1 MATVIDSLLIQLGF
15 DPDSGGA
22 NVFENSLDGI
32 IKKTDKFNSDMAGL
46 RNGALAAGA
55 VIGAAMYKAANAA
68 MEFESA
74 MADVKKVVDFDT
86 PEGLVNMRE
95 ELLEL
100 STQIPITAEGFAQIA
115 AAAGQSGIAADEITV
130 FAEAAAKMGTAFDI
144 SAEQAGQSM
153 AEMRVAFKMSQEEVG
168 GLVDQINYLGDSTP
182 NSAAK
187 ILQIV
192 QRIGPLGEIA
202 GVSAEQ
208 IAAMG
213 ASITALEPEIVSTGL
228 KNMMI
233 NLTKGSAATKG
244 QIGAFAELGMT
255 TEAVAL
261 GMQEDSEAM
270 INTVL
275 NAIKGAKPEEQA
287 ALINTIF
294 GAEALPVVAQLIS
307 NGEMLEK
314 NLSAIGDAS
323 LYAGSAQKEFE
334 TRSATTANQIE
345 LLKNNL
351 NVAAITVG
359 DILLPAIGRVVE
371 AVTPLVQQF
380 AAWAKENPELITQM
394 LMIAGAIIGVILAIT
409 GIGLAVSAFLSAL
422 TGLGAILGV
431 IGAGLSFILGPIGLI
446 ILAIGAIIGL
456 LVLIYMNWEQIAAG
470 MVAEWERIKA
480 AFSAAVAA
488 ISAWWSGLMASLSA
502 AFSAYVAYLQSAMAN
517 IVAAFSAVVGAIF
530 GVWSGLWS
538 GVKSMAGAAID
549 WIIGKVQSLVGM
561 ITGAIGKV
569 KELASYSPS
578 ELGGKAA
585 SWAAGKLGFGGGGN
599 KTSNVN
605 QTFNVS
611 SAKDASNIAKNSTG
625 GTRSRNT
632 GVKQ

>member
-1 MATVIDSLLIQLGF
+1 MATVIDSLLVRLGF
-15 DPDSGGA
+15 DPDNRGA
-22 NVFENSLDGI
+22 NLFERRLEGVI
-32 IKKTDKFNSDMAGL
+32 GTVDKFNSDMSGL

-55 VIGAAMYKAANAA
+55 AIGAVLYKATNAA

-86 PEGLVNMRE
+86 PDGLTNMRD

-115 AAAGQSGIAADEITV
+115 AAAGQSGIAADEITE

-153 AEMRVAFKMSQEEVG
+153 AEMRVAFKMSQDEVG

-192 QRIGPLGEIA
+192 QRIGPLGDIA

-233 NLTKGSAATKG
+233 NLTKGSSATKG

-255 TEAVAL
+255 AEAVAA
-261 GMQEDSEAM
+261 GMQKDSKAM
-270 INTVL
+270 INGVL
-275 NAIKGAKPEEQA
+275 NAIKQAKPDEQA

-323 LYAGSAQKEFE
+323 LYAGSAQREFE

-351 NVAAITVG
+351 NVAAISLG
-359 DILLPAIGRVVE
+359 DIFLPAIGQAVE
-371 AVTPLVQQF
+371 AITPLVQAF
-380 AAWAKENPELITQM
+380 TDWAKENPELIKQILIITGAV
-394 LMIAGAIIGVILAIT
+394 IAAILAIT
-409 GIGLAVSAFLSAL
+409 GIGLAVSAFLAGL
-422 TGLGAILGV
+422 TGLGAILGMV
-431 IGAGLSFILGPIGLI
+431 AGGLSLLLSPIGLI
-446 ILAIGAIIGL
+446 IIAIGVIIGL
-456 LVLIYMNWEQIAAG
+456 IFLVYKNWAQIVAG
-470 MVAEWERIKA
+470 ITAEWNRLTL
-480 AFSAAVAA
+480 AFNMGVAA
-488 ISAWWSGLMASLSA
+488 IAGAWNGFWSSAGAMAS
-502 AFSAYVAYLQSAMAN
+502 
-517 IVAAFSAVVGAIF
+517 
-530 GVWSGLWS
+530 GVISS
-538 GVKSMAGAAID
+538 V
-549 WIIGKVQSLVGM
+549 IGYIQNLVSK
-561 ITGAIGKV
+561 ITGALGKV
-569 KELASYSPS
+569 KELAAYNPVA
-578 ELGGKAA
+578 LGGKVAG
-585 SWAAGKLGFGGGGN
+585 WAAGKLGIGGGSN
-599 KTSNVN
+599 TSNVN
-605 QTFNVS
+605 QTFNVR
-611 SAKDASNIAKNSTG
+611 SAGEATSIARGSTG
-625 GTRSRNT
+625 ATRRSNT

>member
-334 TRSATTANQIE
+334 TRSATTANQIK
-345 LLKNNL
+345 LLQGSV

-380 AAWAKENPELITQM
+380 ADWAKENPELITQM

-409 GIGLAVSAFLSAL
+409 GIGLAVSAFLAAL
-422 TGLGAILGV
+422 TGVGAILGV

-446 ILAIGAIIGL
+446 ILAIGAIIVL
-456 LVLIYMNWEQIAAG
+456 LWLVYDNWAQISAGIAA
-470 MVAEWERIKA
+470 EWQKLTSLLMSYID
-480 AFSAAVAA
+480 SAVAY
-488 ISAWWSGLMASLSA
+488 ISGIVASLSA
-502 AFSAYVAYLQSAMAN
+502 VFSSVVATISAA
-517 IVAAFSAVVGAIF
+517 
-530 GVWSGLWS
+530 WSGLWE
-538 GVKSMAGAAID
+538 GIKSMAGSAID
-549 WIIGKVQSLVGM
+549 WVITKVQSLIGM
-561 ITGAIGKV
+561 ISGVLGTITSIGNFKM
-569 KELASYSPS
+569 PS
-578 ELGGKAA
+578 FSVPKI
-585 SWAAGKLGFGGGGN
+585 FGGSGKGGN
-599 KTSNVN
+599 TSNSN
-605 QTFNVS
+605 LTQNIKVS
-611 SAKDASNIAKNSTG
+611 SIGEAISFSKAGMEAQRKKSNGYN
-625 GTRSRNT
+625 
-632 GVKQ
+632 

>member
-1 MATVIDSLLIQLGF
+1 MATVIDSLLVRLGF
-15 DPDSGGA
+15 DPDNRGA
-22 NVFENSLDGI
+22 NLFERRLEGVI
-32 IKKTDKFNSDMAGL
+32 GTVDKFNSDMSGL

-55 VIGAAMYKAANAA
+55 AIGAVLYKATNAA

-86 PEGLVNMRE
+86 PDGLTNMRE

-233 NLTKGSAATKG
+233 NLTKGSSATKG
-244 QIGAFAELGMT
+244 QIGAFEELGMT
-255 TEAVAL
+255 TEAVAI
-261 GMQEDSEAM
+261 GMQKDSKAM
-270 INTVL
+270 IDSVL
-275 NAIKGAKPEEQA
+275 NAIKQAKPEEQA

-351 NVAAITVG
+351 NVAAISLG
-359 DILLPAIGRVVE
+359 DILLPAIGQAVE
-371 AVTPLVQQF
+371 AITPLVQAF
-380 AAWAKENPELITQM
+380 ADWAKENPELIKQILIITGAV
-394 LMIAGAIIGVILAIT
+394 IAAILAIT
-409 GIGLAVSAFLSAL
+409 GIGLAVSAFLAGL
-422 TGLGAILGV
+422 TGLGAILGMV
-431 IGAGLSFILGPIGLI
+431 AGAISLLLSPIGLVVI
-446 ILAIGAIIGL
+446 AIGAIMVL
-456 LVLIYMNWEQIAAG
+456 LWLVYDNWAQIVAGIAA
-470 MVAEWERIKA
+470 EWAKLTGF
-480 AFSAAVAA
+480 FS
-488 ISAWWSGLMASLSA
+488 
-502 AFSAYVAYLQSAMAN
+502 
-517 IVAAFSAVVGAIF
+517 
-530 GVWSGLWS
+530 
-538 GVKSMAGAAID
+538 AGAASISAIWAGLWGGVKAMASGAID
-549 WIIGKVQSLVGM
+549 FVIGKVQALLGM
-561 ITGAIGKV
+561 IGGALTQV
-569 KELASYSPS
+569 KNLASYNPVA
-578 ELGGKAA
+578 LGGKAA
-585 SWAAGKLGFGGGGN
+585 SWAAGKLGFGGGN
-599 KTSNVN
+599 TSSVN

-611 SAKDASNIAKNSTG
+611 SASAASSIARNSVG
-625 GTRSRNT
+625 AQRRSNT